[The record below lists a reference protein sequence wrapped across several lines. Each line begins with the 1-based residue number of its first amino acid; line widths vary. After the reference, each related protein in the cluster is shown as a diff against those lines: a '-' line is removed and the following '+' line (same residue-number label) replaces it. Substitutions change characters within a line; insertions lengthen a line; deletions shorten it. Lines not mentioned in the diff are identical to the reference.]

1 MWYPSPPVIR
11 LARLR
16 RSFLELQPE
25 RTMKEHLRVERLLQV
40 AMLATVLALG
50 ACAAEPR
57 HGSDEDRAI
66 TARVSELLK
75 HYPSLQAPNTVTV
88 QTVKHVLYLRGL
100 VSTPYEKRLA
110 ESVVAQTEPSV
121 TVVNQIAVQNNY

>member
-1 MWYPSPPVIR
+1 LGGCV
-11 LARLR
+11 AGLR
-16 RSFLELQPE
+16 
-25 RTMKEHLRVERLLQV
+25 
-40 AMLATVLALG
+40 G
-50 ACAAEPR
+50 A
-57 HGSDEDRAI
+57 SDEDRAI
-66 TARVSELLK
+66 TARVTELLK

-110 ESVVAQTEPSV
+110 ESVVAQTEPGV